1 MTAPATAVVA
11 PTSVASPPRRRWAA
25 FARNR
30 AAVFGLVV
38 LVVIIALVT
47 VGPWLHPADPAQQQ
61 LLLRR
66 EPPST
71 DAWLGRDGFGRD
83 ILVRLLLGGRSTL
96 VAAFA
101 AVVLSGIV
109 GSTLGVIAGFYGG
122 WRETL
127 TMRGMD
133 LMLSFPYFLLALLI
147 VAVAGT
153 GLRNA
158 ALAVAI
164 AYVPQFA
171 RVVRGATL
179 EVRNHEYVD
188 AAHVAGLT
196 RPRIIALHILPNVAA
211 PIIVLASVGM
221 AMAIIGI
228 ASLSFLGL
236 GAQPPSPEW
245 GAMLADGRA
254 QIATAPH
261 ITIFPGVAILLTV
274 LSLNL
279 LGDGLRDYFDPR
291 TR

>member
-1 MTAPATAVVA
+1 MTSTTLARQADV
-11 PTSVASPPRRRWAA
+11 SPPRWGRWAV

-30 AAVFGLVV
+30 TAVLGLVILGV
-38 LVVIIALVT
+38 IVALVV
-47 VGPWLHPADPAQQQ
+47 VGPWLHPADPSVQH
-61 LLLRR
+61 LKLRR
-66 EPPST
+66 EGPSA

-83 ILVRLLLGGRSTL
+83 MFVRLLVGGRATL

-101 AVVLSGIV
+101 AVALSGIV
-109 GSTLGVIAGFYGG
+109 GSTLGVISGFYGG

-164 AYVPQFA
+164 AYIPQFA

-179 EVRNHEYVD
+179 EVRHAEYVD
-188 AAHVAGLT
+188 AARVAGLS
-196 RPRIIALHILPNVAA
+196 RPRIIASHIVRNVTA
-211 PIIVLASVGM
+211 PIIVLATVGM

-245 GAMLADGRA
+245 GAMLADGRD

-261 ITIFPGVAILLTV
+261 ITIFPGIAILLTV

-279 LGDGLRDYFDPR
+279 LGDGLRDYFDPK
-291 TR
+291 TK